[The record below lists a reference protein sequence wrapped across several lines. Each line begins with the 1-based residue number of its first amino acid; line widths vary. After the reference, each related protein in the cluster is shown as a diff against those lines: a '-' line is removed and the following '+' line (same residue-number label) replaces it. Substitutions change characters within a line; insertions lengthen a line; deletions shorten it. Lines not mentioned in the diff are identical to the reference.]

1 MNSSPRVL
9 RALASLVP
17 SALLAL
23 SALTAAPVYAVG
35 SLPADPDD
43 PQWAQQWGLGDVD
56 GAGINVRQAW
66 RYGRGKATVIAI
78 VDSGIV
84 AHTEFRGRVLTGYD
98 FISSPL
104 VANDG
109 DGRDAD
115 PADPGDWVTQEEA
128 SSGRFRDD
136 CKVSDS
142 DWHGTHVAGIA
153 LAAAGNGKG
162 IAGIAP
168 LARLLPVRVVGKC
181 GGTERDLID
190 GMRWAAGLEV
200 ANAPLNESPADVIN
214 LSLGSESACSPALQ
228 SAIDEIV
235 AQDIAIVAAVGNSAV
250 DASLQSPANCV
261 GTATVSAL
269 TVTGTLATYSNF
281 GSYVD
286 LAAPGGDSGAGIIST
301 VDRGKRGPV
310 GPGYAAYRGTSMAAP
325 HLSGLLAIARGY
337 DPLTPFAALYEVLF
351 ANLAPY
357 SAVSGTY
364 ACSIGVCGG
373 GALDAGRFFSALEA
387 RQSLIFERT
396 LPTSVAFGES
406 VEGVFTLSG
415 NVVSD
420 VAVNTPETCSY
431 DGSLLTGISRGVCTL
446 AVQRLGTTTE
456 KPVDYVVNIEVG
468 GRTPTMSHALPATL
482 KVGASARLN
491 AVAESGGVLTYTSR
505 TPAICTVNRKGRMTA
520 TARGTCR
527 IRVNVTAQGDFD
539 AARLVVFTKVTR

>member
-1 MNSSPRVL
+1 M
-9 RALASLVP
+9 LASFVP

-23 SALTAAPVYAVG
+23 SALTAAPAYAVG
-35 SLPADPDD
+35 RLPAVPNDPR
-43 PQWAQQWGLGDVD
+43 WIQQWGLGDAD

-66 RYGRGKATVIAI
+66 RYGRGKATVIAV
-78 VDSGIV
+78 VDSGIA
-84 AHTEFRGRVLTGYD
+84 AHPEFRGRVLPGYD
-98 FISSPL
+98 FISSSL

-115 PADPGDWVTQEEA
+115 PSDPGDWVTQEEA
-128 SSGRFRDD
+128 TDGRFSDD
-136 CKVSDS
+136 CTASDS

-153 LAAAGNGKG
+153 LAAAGNGIG
-162 IAGIAP
+162 IAGVAP

-181 GGTERDLID
+181 GGTERDLVD

-200 ANAPLNESPADVIN
+200 AGAPLNKNPADVIN
-214 LSLGSESACSPALQ
+214 LSLGSESECSPALQ
-228 SAIDEIV
+228 SAIDEIS
-235 AQDIAIVAAVGNSAV
+235 AQDIAIVAAAGNSAS
-250 DASLQSPANCV
+250 DASLQSPANCF

-269 TVTGTLATYSNF
+269 TVNGTLARYSNF

-301 VDRGKRGPV
+301 VDRGRRGPV

-351 ANLAPY
+351 ANLAPFT
-357 SAVSGTY
+357 SASGSA
-364 ACSIGVCGG
+364 ACSVGVCGG
-373 GALDAGRFFSALEA
+373 GALDAGLFLNALEA
-387 RQSLIFERT
+387 REALIFERT
-396 LPTSVAFGES
+396 LPTSVPFGES

-415 NVVSD
+415 DVVSD

-431 DGSLLTGISRGVCTL
+431 DGSQLTGLSRGVCTL
-446 AVQRLGTTTE
+446 AVQRLGTATE

-468 GRTPTMSHALPATL
+468 GRTPSMSHALPATL
-482 KVGASARLN
+482 KVGVSARLN

-505 TPAICTVNRKGRMTA
+505 TPAVCTVNRKGRMTA

-527 IRVNVTAQGDFD
+527 IRVNVAARGDFD
-539 AARLVVFTKVTR
+539 AGRLVVFTKVTR